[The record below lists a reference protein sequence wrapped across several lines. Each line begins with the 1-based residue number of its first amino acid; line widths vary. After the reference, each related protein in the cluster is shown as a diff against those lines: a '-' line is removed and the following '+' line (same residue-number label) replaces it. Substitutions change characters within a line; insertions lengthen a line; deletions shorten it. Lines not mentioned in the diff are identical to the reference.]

1 MTRVGE
7 VMCMVM
13 VAALQEDVL
22 YRLLVELEVTMQCML
37 LKQVVS

>member
-1 MTRVGE
+1 
-7 VMCMVM
+7 MVM